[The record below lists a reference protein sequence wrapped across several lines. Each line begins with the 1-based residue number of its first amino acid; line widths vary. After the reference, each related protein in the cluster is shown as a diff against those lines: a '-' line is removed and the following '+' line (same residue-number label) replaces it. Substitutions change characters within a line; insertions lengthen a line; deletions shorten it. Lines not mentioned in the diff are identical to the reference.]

1 MVQCGLEA
9 SVQQIQTGTGPFPL
23 ENYDLLPEGENF
35 KCVVTTAAEEHVDC
49 RQD

>member
-1 MVQCGLEA
+1 VQGSPEE
-9 SVQQIQTGTGPFPL
+9 SVQPIQTGTGPFPL

-35 KCVVTTAAEEHVDC
+35 NCAVATAAKEDVDC